1 LPTLDLPPFP
11 PLTERYI
18 AAIDKPGTTQS
29 QVWVVGR
36 LFDARHPDR
45 LPMFVANEVLGGLFT
60 SRLNMNLREQ
70 HGYSYGVFS
79 GISLNRTYGTF
90 TAAGGI
96 LAQHTA
102 AAVKEYEVELER
114 FVREGPTDQELLKAK
129 ETIIRGLPGALETN
143 DAVASALATIA
154 FNGLP
159 LDYYRTVEGRI
170 AKVTSED
177 AARVAGK
184 WIQPERWPV
193 IVVGPVAGAIDALQA
208 LALGEVRL
216 DTAPGM
222 REVRTGPRQAPA
234 TAKGPTAGSV
244 AIPAENQEPKGA
256 STPQEPTAP
265 AGTPSTQ
272 PAAPGKSPGSP
283 SSAPP
288 GTAAPAASP
297 PAPQQPPPS
306 ARP

>member
-1 LPTLDLPPFP
+1 
-11 PLTERYI
+11 
-18 AAIDKPGTTQS
+18 
-29 QVWVVGR
+29 
-36 LFDARHPDR
+36 
-45 LPMFVANEVLGGLFT
+45 MFVANEVLGGLFT

-79 GISLNRTYGTF
+79 SASLNRTYGTF

-114 FVREGPTDQELLKAK
+114 FVREGPNDQELLKAK

-143 DAVASALATIA
+143 DAVAGALATIS

-170 AKVTSED
+170 AKVTRDD
-177 AARVAGK
+177 AARVAKK

-193 IVVGPVAGAIDALQA
+193 IVVGPVAGAIDALQT

-244 AIPAENQEPKGA
+244 AIPAESGKPEGI
-256 STPQEPTAP
+256 STSQQPQTP
-265 AGTPSTQ
+265 AGTPS
-272 PAAPGKSPGSP
+272 
-283 SSAPP
+283 PP
-288 GTAAPAASP
+288 GQPPAASP
-297 PAPQQPPPS
+297 GAPPPATGGPPGTPPAVTPAPPPQQ
-306 ARP
+306 

>member
-1 LPTLDLPPFP
+1 
-11 PLTERYI
+11 
-18 AAIDKPGTTQS
+18 
-29 QVWVVGR
+29 
-36 LFDARHPDR
+36 
-45 LPMFVANEVLGGLFT
+45 MFVANEVLGGLFT

-79 GISLNRTYGTF
+79 SASLNRTYGTF

-102 AAVKEYEVELER
+102 AAVKEYEVELDR
-114 FVREGPTDQELLKAK
+114 FAREGPNDRELVKAK

-143 DAVASALATIA
+143 DAVAGALATIS

-170 AKVTSED
+170 AKVTRDD
-177 AARVAGK
+177 AARVAKK

-193 IVVGPVAGAIDALQA
+193 IVVGPVAGAIDGLQA

-222 REVRTGPRQAPA
+222 REVRTGSRQAPA

-256 STPQEPTAP
+256 STPQEPAAP
-265 AGTPSTQ
+265 AGSPSTPQQ
-272 PAAPGKSPGSP
+272 PAAPGAVPGSP
-283 SSAPP
+283 ATPP
-288 GTAAPAASP
+288 GAPGSAAPAALP
-297 PAPQQPPPS
+297 PGPQQPPPS